1 MAGLISPK
9 PVSYMQQHSNLQ
21 YNPYPRNVS
30 SFSESP
36 GAVVAPLGI
45 HTPSQALAAFPGGSP
60 AASIS
65 VHEEQKIYALVID
78 LLDPVTREAA
88 LLELSK
94 KREQYDDLA
103 LVLWH
108 SFGTLVLRSGT
119 YGIWAC

>member
-9 PVSYMQQHSNLQ
+9 PVSYMQHSNLP
-21 YNPYPRNVS
+21 YNPYQRNVS
-30 SFSESP
+30 SFPESP

-45 HTPSQALAAFPGGSP
+45 HTPSQALATFQGGSP

-108 SFGTLVLRSGT
+108 SFGTRRSHISFHGS
-119 YGIWAC
+119 